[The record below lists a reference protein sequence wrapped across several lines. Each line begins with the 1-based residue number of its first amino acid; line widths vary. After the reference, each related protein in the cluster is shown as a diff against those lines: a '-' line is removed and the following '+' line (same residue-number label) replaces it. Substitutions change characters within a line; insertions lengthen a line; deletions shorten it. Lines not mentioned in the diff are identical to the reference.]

1 MRLMFEGKLAHEW
14 VSVAE
19 LVWGTV
25 ETGGEKSVVL
35 DLRGLTFVDHAGEQ
49 FLEKAYAAG
58 AFLLGSDPMMRTLIE
73 EIKARTPRKR
83 ASKELLSFFTI
94 LFLSLLIAVLA
105 ISYPMGS
112 DIDKTQPSQQTAL
125 QPAKAQP

>member
-1 MRLMFEGKLAHEW
+1 MFEGKLANEW

-19 LVWGTV
+19 LVWSTV

-35 DLRGLTFVDHAGEQ
+35 DLRGLSYVDHAGEQ

-58 AFLLGSDPMMRTLIE
+58 AFLLGSNPMMRMLIE

-83 ASKELLSFFTI
+83 APKELLSFFTI

-105 ISYPMGS
+105 MSYPMS
-112 DIDKTQPSQQTAL
+112 NSTDTTQQSQEAAM